1 MSDFKIKQSKVKAND
16 ESKSERRQNKRSIN
30 LKGKQ
35 LKKKISCNKLCYK
48 IFLEDV
54 AKINSIN
61 NNYNQELTFDD
72 IFDETI
78 KMLFK
83 VEYNNIYNFQ
93 KIQSELYSK
102 YLKIKLYNKSFYSLM
117 VDLESTSEIDR
128 NDPSKTI
135 KRVVL
140 KDINGNYIR
149 NYLEKMNNDNYQ
161 YINSFNIE
169 NNRKYNLFFEMIS
182 SKDAL
187 SIKIIQI
194 LKYIIFLNFLYD
206 TNKIFQNLS
215 KQNKP
220 KKEEEKDK
228 NTVNNDDNGKTSKGY
243 KKLTELKQFFNNKY
257 KFIDLTKKTLIFI
270 VSNGQRKDFESIIA
284 SLKNQQQSNLLE
296 ELKTECSNK
305 HNLYFKYSS
314 FDQEKFIEEI
324 INEIYNKKEG
334 DVNQI
339 GKDDG
344 DKINI
349 NDLID
354 RIKKLEDASKKK
366 G

>member
-1 MSDFKIKQSKVKAND
+1 M
-16 ESKSERRQNKRSIN
+16 
-30 LKGKQ
+30 
-35 LKKKISCNKLCYK
+35 
-48 IFLEDV
+48 
-54 AKINSIN
+54 
-61 NNYNQELTFDD
+61 
-72 IFDETI
+72 
-78 KMLFK
+78 
-83 VEYNNIYNFQ
+83 
-93 KIQSELYSK
+93 
-102 YLKIKLYNKSFYSLM
+102 
-117 VDLESTSEIDR
+117 
-128 NDPSKTI
+128 
-135 KRVVL
+135 
-140 KDINGNYIR
+140 
-149 NYLEKMNNDNYQ
+149 
-161 YINSFNIE
+161 
-169 NNRKYNLFFEMIS
+169 
-182 SKDAL
+182 
-187 SIKIIQI
+187 
-194 LKYIIFLNFLYD
+194 
-206 TNKIFQNLS
+206 
-215 KQNKP
+215 
-220 KKEEEKDK
+220 
-228 NTVNNDDNGKTSKGY
+228 
-243 KKLTELKQFFNNKY
+243 TELKQFFNNKY

-366 G
+366 GWGRKWNNKWNEK